1 MKRSTIGLAALG
13 STLFSTLFATLAS
26 GCARQE
32 QLPPPPASRVSIA
45 AGKPASDFSARDI
58 DGKTIALSDHLTKEV
73 ILLNFCASWCEPC
86 VQEFPHL
93 RRIYDANRARG
104 LFVMAISMDGPESA
118 ANVPAFAR
126 RNQLNFP
133 MLIDAD
139 SRIAALYNPKKAAP
153 LTILIDRTGKI
164 ALVRE
169 GYNVGDEETL
179 VVEIEKALAG
189 PATTR

>member
-1 MKRSTIGLAALG
+1 LRHEITSVVLVGAALCAL
-13 STLFSTLFATLAS
+13 SLLS
-26 GCARQE
+26 CARQE
-32 QLPPPPASRVSIA
+32 QLPPPPPSRVSIT
-45 AGKPASDFSARDI
+45 AGKPASDFTARDI
-58 DGKTIALSDHLTKEV
+58 DGKTITLSDHLTKEV

-93 RRIYDANRARG
+93 RRIYDANRTRG
-104 LFVMAISMDGPESA
+104 LFVMAISMDGLESA

-133 MLIDAD
+133 MLIDSD

-153 LTILIDRTGKI
+153 LTILIDKTGKI
-164 ALVRE
+164 VLVRE
-169 GYNVGDEETL
+169 GYNAGDEETL

-189 PATTR
+189 PAATP